1 MSIILFEKLK
11 NWKDLKPIRCLI
23 EDFFKVAKD
32 AFGLGEFHS
41 YTVESMSR
49 KIYLCLLLTTLI
61 INQGFNTKTK
71 LQKLAEGNVIP
82 EDSKT
87 NNKDN
92 NTYDNKNKKDETTP
106 RETG

>member
-1 MSIILFEKLK
+1 MPNRRFLQSNQRCIRFRRISQLHSRIHEQKNLF
-11 NWKDLKPIRCLI
+11 
-23 EDFFKVAKD
+23 
-32 AFGLGEFHS
+32 
-41 YTVESMSR
+41 M
-49 KIYLCLLLTTLI
+49 LLLTTLI

>member
-1 MSIILFEKLK
+1 MSNRRFLQSSQY
-11 NWKDLKPIRCLI
+11 
-23 EDFFKVAKD
+23 

-92 NTYDNKNKKDETTP
+92 NTYNKNKKDETTP